1 MADAEVNGLTVL
13 QGDLLRPWSG
23 RWTARVEL
31 DGGVSAGDRAALRLL
46 GTDYSGTVREAG
58 VIGGRGY
65 ALIVAGAAGLDR
77 ALSAQHYAGGVSVRL
92 LLADLL
98 ESLGEAL
105 AGTSDPALLA
115 TVLPAWTRP
124 AGVALDSLDALAD
137 YLGTTWRALPD
148 GTVWVGS
155 DTWTPSADEWRLTA
169 GDPGAGRLTLAADVA
184 TFGPGDALDN
194 ASAYRI
200 RSVKHCVTPASARSI
215 VRLAV

>member
-1 MADAEVNGLTVL
+1 MADALVNGYAVL
-13 QGDLLRPWSG
+13 QADLVRPWAG
-23 RWTARVEL
+23 RWTARVAL
-31 DGGVSAGDRAALRLL
+31 DGGLIAGDLAQLHLL
-46 GTDYSGTVREAG
+46 GLDYSGTVREAG

-65 ALIVAGAAGLDR
+65 AMIVAAAGLDR

-105 AGTSDPALLA
+105 AGTSDPDLMAR
-115 TVLPAWTRP
+115 VLPAWTRP
-124 AGVALDSLDALAD
+124 AGPALNSLDALAD

-155 DTWTPSADEWRLTA
+155 DTWTPTADEWRLTA

-184 TFGPGDALDN
+184 TFGPGDALD
-194 ASAYRI
+194 SAGSYRI
-200 RSVKHCVTPASARSI
+200 RSVKHMVTPASARSI